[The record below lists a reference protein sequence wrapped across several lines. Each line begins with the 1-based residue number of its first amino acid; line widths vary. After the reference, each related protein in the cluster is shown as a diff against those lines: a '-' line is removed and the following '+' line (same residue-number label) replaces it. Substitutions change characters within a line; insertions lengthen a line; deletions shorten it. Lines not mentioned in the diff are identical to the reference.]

1 MICDSFFLLNSA
13 GVPLLVSLILSSLVP
28 VLVSLLFPF
37 SFSQD
42 SGFVWY
48 DLPVPLGSG

>member
-1 MICDSFFLLNSA
+1 MIRDSFFLLNSA

-37 SFSQD
+37 FSQD